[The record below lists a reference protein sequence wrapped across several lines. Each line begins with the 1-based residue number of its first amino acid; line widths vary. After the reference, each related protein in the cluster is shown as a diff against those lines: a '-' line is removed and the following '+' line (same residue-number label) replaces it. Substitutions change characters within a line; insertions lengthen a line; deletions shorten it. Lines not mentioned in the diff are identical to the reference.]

1 MLVIT
6 GHFCD
11 TLCVIITLDTRCV
24 SCYTLVMKNIAKAVL
39 IALAGLGVLFIGA
52 VIFVFY
58 IITNVDNKYTGDQ
71 LFSAVNEHRKSIGVQ
86 ELQLEGDLCDNL
98 VERWLS
104 IREPNAG
111 HKGFEAWAEGE
122 GLTKDGVAVTPY
134 SAQSGIT
141 ELFIQNATTTEW
153 ALSAWKGS
161 PGHKVILE
169 KPELNVGCAY
179 AHDGDGIVIMA
190 EKL

>member
-1 MLVIT
+1 
-6 GHFCD
+6 
-11 TLCVIITLDTRCV
+11 
-24 SCYTLVMKNIAKAVL
+24 MKNIAKIL
-39 IALAGLGVLFIGA
+39 FIFLAGLGVLFIGA

-58 IITNVDNKYTGDQ
+58 LITNVDNKYTGDQ
-71 LFSAVNEHRKSIGVQ
+71 LFSAVNEHRQSIGVQ
-86 ELQLEGDLCDNL
+86 TLQLDEALCDNL

-122 GLTKDGVAVTPY
+122 GLTKDGVAVAPY
-134 SAQSGIT
+134 STTSGIT
-141 ELFIQNATTTEW
+141 ELFIQNATTTDW
-153 ALSAWKGS
+153 AINAWVGS

-169 KPELNVGCAY
+169 KPELNVGCSY

>member
-11 TLCVIITLDTRCV
+11 MSCVIVALDTPYV
-24 SCYTLVMKNIAKAVL
+24 MCYTRLMKNIAKLLL

-52 VIFVFY
+52 SIFVFN

-71 LFSAVNEHRKSIGVQ
+71 LFVAVNEHRQSIGVQ
-86 ELQLEGDLCDNL
+86 PLELDGALCDNL
-98 VERWLS
+98 VERWLA

-122 GLTKDGVAVTPY
+122 GLTKDGVAVAPY
-134 SAQSGIT
+134 ATASGIT
-141 ELFIQNATTTEW
+141 ELFIQNATTTDW
-153 ALSAWKGS
+153 ALQGWIGS

-190 EKL
+190 EKH